1 MNARALEEASRWV
14 VRQSGAD
21 MDEAAHQQF
30 RNWYQASEQH
40 AAAYDR
46 LHQLWRH
53 IGEVD
58 RRKLRKRSRP
68 GAASATFLAVA
79 VAAVW
84 FAPPPSTWRA
94 DYRSGHA
101 VRSVALPDGSTAI
114 LDAESAIALTF
125 NAGQRTLELL
135 QGKVYIQARARQP
148 GQAALQVITRHA
160 TATALG
166 TRFSVQTG
174 GDGTGVTVYEHE
186 VAVDCLSCQPLR
198 RVIVSPGQRVRID
211 DGRLSQADAPAGPA
225 PAWSQGL
232 ASFDDMPLAQAAA
245 ELARYSGQAIIVL
258 GAARELR
265 VSGTVAIADA
275 REALSF
281 LLASRAVRV
290 SSLPGL
296 LIVQ

>member
-1 MNARALEEASRWV
+1 MNPRALEEASQWV
-14 VRQSGAD
+14 VRQSGAE
-21 MDEAAHQQF
+21 MDEAAQLQF
-30 RNWYQASEQH
+30 RDWYQSSAQH

-58 RRKLRKRSRP
+58 RRKLRQRSRP
-68 GAASATFLAVA
+68 GAASAAFLALA

-101 VRSVALPDGSTAI
+101 IRSVALPDGSTAI

-148 GQAALQVITRHA
+148 GQAALQVVTRHA

-166 TRFSVQTG
+166 TRFSVQT
-174 GDGTGVTVYEHE
+174 TGHDTRVTVYEHE

-198 RVIVSPGQRVRID
+198 QVILSPGQRVDIEQ
-211 DGRLSQADAPAGPA
+211 GELSQTAAPAGPA
-225 PAWSQGL
+225 PTWSQGL
-232 ASFDDMPLAQAAA
+232 ARFDDIPLTQAAA
-245 ELARYSGQAIIVL
+245 ELARYSGQAIVVL

-265 VSGTVAIADA
+265 VSGTVAVADA

-281 LLASRAVRV
+281 LLASRAVRLRD
-290 SSLPGL
+290 LPGL